1 MDAIRLLAGVVGSV
15 YVTAAVSKALSR
27 ERAVEFAE
35 ALGLGKHE
43 ARLVPWALVPFEAA
57 IGAVLIAGLVP
68 LAASIAAAS
77 AALGFVAV
85 QGYAIRKGG
94 QAECGCFG
102 FERDRPGLISTIRA
116 TALALASIALVGLQL
131 AAGSPSALGDI
142 RRAALG
148 CLIGVVSVA
157 VFGLAQQ
164 VAYFEQGR
172 AELLRTRLE
181 LGEA

>member
-68 LAASIAAAS
+68 LAASIAAAL
-77 AALGFVAV
+77 AALGFVV
-85 QGYAIRKGG
+85 
-94 QAECGCFG
+94 
-102 FERDRPGLISTIRA
+102 ERDRPGLISTIRA